1 MLESKII
8 PDTWF
13 SGLVYLPLE
22 CVVLLQQFSEN
33 KIYTISNRCDSSMED
48 MCGLSH
54 QFIQWKTCVPC
65 HTNSFNGR
73 HVWPVTPIHSMEDMC
88 GLSKQCIQWKGCVD
102 CHSNAR
108 HVCPVTTVED
118 MCGLSK
124 QFIQWKTCVACHSNS
139 FNGRH
144 VWPAT
149 EIHSMDVMSLF

>member
-88 GLSKQCIQWKGCVD
+88 GLSKQF
-102 CHSNAR
+102 N
-108 HVCPVTTVED
+108 
-118 MCGLSK
+118 
-124 QFIQWKTCVACHSNS
+124 QWKTCVACQSNS

-144 VWPAT
+144 VWPVT
-149 EIHSMDVMSLF
+149 PIHSMEDMCGLSE